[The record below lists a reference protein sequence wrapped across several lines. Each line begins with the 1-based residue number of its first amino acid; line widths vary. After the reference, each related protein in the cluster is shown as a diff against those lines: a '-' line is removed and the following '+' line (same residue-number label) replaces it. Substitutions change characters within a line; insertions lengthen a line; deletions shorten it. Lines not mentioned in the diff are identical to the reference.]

1 MTEAQIRQT
10 IFTVLRG
17 IAPEIDPAKLDPAT
31 GLREQV
37 DLDSMDLLNVIAG
50 FEQQLG
56 VRIPEADYPA
66 LVTLDGC
73 VAYLRY
79 RLTEAGK
86 QAD

>member
-1 MTEAQIRQT
+1 MTEDEIRNT
-10 IFTVLRG
+10 IYAVLRG

-31 GLREQV
+31 SLREQV

-50 FEQQLG
+50 FEQKFG
-56 VRIPEADYPA
+56 VRIPEADYDA

-73 VAYLRY
+73 VAWLRD
-79 RLTEAGK
+79 RIAAASR